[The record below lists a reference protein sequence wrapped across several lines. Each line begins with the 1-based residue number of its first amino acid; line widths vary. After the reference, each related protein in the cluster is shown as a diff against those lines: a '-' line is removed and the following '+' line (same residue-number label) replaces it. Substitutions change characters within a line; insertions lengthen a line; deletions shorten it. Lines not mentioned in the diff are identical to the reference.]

1 MVFVAYVKQE
11 TGVKLVKE
19 YKFHPKRRWKF
30 DYACPER
37 KIAIEVEGGV
47 WNNGRH
53 TRGKGFIGDIE
64 KYNNASVMGWTLIRV
79 TPDMLLTNETI
90 EFVRQAVDGKS
101 NVKPA
106 LEPIYSFGILTKM
119 DRISNARKKPLVSE
133 ISCRTC
139 HWDSWVR
146 YGKVPCGD
154 CFNSSMHKF
163 KEK

>member
-79 TPDMLLTNETI
+79 TPDTLLTNETI
-90 EFVRQAVDGKS
+90 EFVRQAVDSKS
-101 NVKPA
+101 IAKLPVK
-106 LEPIYSFGILTKM
+106 
-119 DRISNARKKPLVSE
+119 E

-139 HWDSWVR
+139 HWDDVVR
-146 YGKVPCGD
+146 YGKAPCGD